1 MFRFAW
7 RHPAASVSLAA
18 RSGTPSVTRGYPAM
32 EMRGSQ
38 SWRRK
43 RHVVV
48 ALESHG
54 RIGIWQR
61 QDKASGEALCVTYTI
76 ARCGS
81 VSQQ

>member
-1 MFRFAW
+1 
-7 RHPAASVSLAA
+7 
-18 RSGTPSVTRGYPAM
+18 M